1 MSDEWNSHS
10 DCSSPLIT
18 HHSSLITKT
27 MHKRLIEENLNMLR
41 DRVLIMGGAAEKA
54 IMLSIRSLAERDS
67 DLAERVIRE
76 DDAVD
81 QVELEVD
88 QMCVDIL
95 ALRQP
100 AASDLRFV
108 VSVARAAPVVE
119 RIADHAVN
127 IAKHARALND
137 EPQLD
142 MHIDINR
149 MAKIVQEM
157 LVAGL
162 DAFTSGDPERARQT
176 IARDDE
182 VDALY
187 DQLYE
192 QVIEVMRRD
201 PANVARGAQWL
212 FVLKH
217 LERIADYVTNIC
229 EQIVY
234 MARGQV
240 IKHTIW

>member
-1 MSDEWNSHS
+1 MAKRQ
-10 DCSSPLIT
+10 PL
-18 HHSSLITKT
+18 
-27 MHKRLIEENLNMLR
+27 MKRLIEENLNLLR
-41 DRVLIMGGAAEKA
+41 DRLLVMGGAAEKA
-54 IMLSIRSLAERDS
+54 IMLATRALMERDS

-76 DDAVD
+76 DDAID
-81 QVELEVD
+81 QMELEID
-88 QMCVDIL
+88 QLCVDIL
-95 ALRQP
+95 VLKQP

-108 VSVARAAPVVE
+108 ISVARTAPTVE

-127 IAKHARALND
+127 IAKHARSLND
-137 EPQLD
+137 QPQLELE
-142 MHIDINR
+142 IDLSA

-157 LVAGL
+157 LVEGL
-162 DAFTSGDPERARQT
+162 DAFTSGDPERAQRT

-182 VDALY
+182 VDELY
-187 DQLYE
+187 DRLYDE
-192 QVIEVMRRD
+192 VIRAMMSK
-201 PANVARGAQWL
+201 ATNVRRGAEWL
-212 FVLKH
+212 SVLKH

>member
-1 MSDEWNSHS
+1 
-10 DCSSPLIT
+10 
-18 HHSSLITKT
+18 
-27 MHKRLIEENLNMLR
+27 
-41 DRVLIMGGAAEKA
+41 MGGAAEKA
-54 IMLSIRSLAERDS
+54 IMLSVRALVERDA

-76 DDAVD
+76 DDAID
-81 QVELEVD
+81 QMELELD

-95 ALRQP
+95 VLKQP

-108 VSVARAAPVVE
+108 ISVARTAPVVE

-127 IAKHARALND
+127 LAKHARGLND
-137 EPQLD
+137 EPELD
-142 MHIDINR
+142 MHIDVGR
-149 MAKIVQEM
+149 MGKIVQEM
-157 LVAGL
+157 LVDGL
-162 DAFTSGDPERARQT
+162 DAFTSGDPERAQQT

-182 VDALY
+182 VDSLY

-201 PANVARGAQWL
+201 AANVARGAEWL